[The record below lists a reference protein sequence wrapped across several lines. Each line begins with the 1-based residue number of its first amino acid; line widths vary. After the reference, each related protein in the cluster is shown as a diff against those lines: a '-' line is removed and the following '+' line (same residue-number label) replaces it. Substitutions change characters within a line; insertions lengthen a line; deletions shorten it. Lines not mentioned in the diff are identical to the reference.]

1 MIRSIAAAALAL
13 ALMAAAAPAAALEVS
28 VKTLEPR
35 PGVTVSFALLHPGGE
50 FVASV
55 ILFSGGD
62 GVINVKNSQRPG
74 WGRGNFLVRTRELFA
89 GEGLLVAVLEVPS
102 DHATGYGRFRASKE
116 HAADVAAVIASLR
129 QIAPVP
135 VWLVGTSRGTVSAAF
150 VASRLRQGGPDG
162 LVLTSTVTERSR
174 VVTDTVV
181 DAHLDEIRVPTLIVH
196 HKLDNCV
203 VTKYD
208 IARLLAKEFKKAP
221 RAAFIAFEGGISVG
235 DPCEAFA
242 YHGYN
247 GIEPQVVSAIA
258 AWIKA
263 K

>member
-1 MIRSIAAAALAL
+1 MSRLVGAALAL
-13 ALMAAAAPAAALEVS
+13 ALLLPAAPARALEADIR
-28 VKTLEPR
+28 TLEPR
-35 PGVTVSFALLHPGGE
+35 PGVTVSFFLLRPDGPP
-50 FVASV
+50 VASV
-55 ILFSGGD
+55 ILLSGGD
-62 GVINVKNSQRPG
+62 GVINVKNARRSG
-74 WGRGNFLVRTRELFA
+74 WGRGNFLVRSRELFA
-89 GEGLLVAVLEVPS
+89 GEGLLVAVPEVPS
-102 DHATGYGRFRASKE
+102 DHATGYGRFRASKD
-116 HAADVAAVIASLR
+116 HAADVAAVIASLKT
-129 QIAPVP
+129 IAPVP

-150 VASRLRQGGPDG
+150 AAAWLREGGPDG

-181 DAHLDEIRVPTLIVH
+181 DADLGRIRVPTLIVH

-208 IARLLAKEFKKAP
+208 IARLLAGELKNAP
-221 RAAFIAFEGGISVG
+221 RAGFVEFEGGVSAG

-247 GIEPQVVSAIA
+247 GIEADVVRAIA

>member
-1 MIRSIAAAALAL
+1 MSRLVGAALAL
-13 ALMAAAAPAAALEVS
+13 ALLAGGATAGALEAS

-35 PGVTVSFALLHPGGE
+35 PGVSVSFFLLQPQGPP
-50 FVASV
+50 VASV

-62 GVINVKNSQRPG
+62 GVINVKNSHLRN

-102 DHATGYGRFRASKE
+102 DHASGYGRFRASKE
-116 HAADVAAVIASLR
+116 HAQDVAAVIASLR
-129 QIAPVP
+129 EIAPVP

-150 VASRLRQGGPDG
+150 AAARLRKGGGPDG

-181 DAHLDEIRVPTLIVH
+181 DADLDEIRVPTLIVH
-196 HKLDNCV
+196 HKQDNCV

-208 IARLLAKEFKKAP
+208 VARLLAKEFKKSA
-221 RAAFIAFEGGISVG
+221 RVAFIDFTGGASVG

-247 GIEPQVVSAIA
+247 GIEAEVVHTIA

>member
-1 MIRSIAAAALAL
+1 MNRFVGAALAL
-13 ALMAAAAPAAALEVS
+13 ALLLPAAPARALETDVR
-28 VKTLEPR
+28 TLEPR
-35 PGVTVSFALLHPGGE
+35 PGVTVSFLLLQPEGSP
-50 FVASV
+50 VASV

-62 GVINVKNSQRPG
+62 GVINIKNARNPR

-89 GEGLLVAVLEVPS
+89 GEGLLVAVPEVPS
-102 DHATGYGRFRASKE
+102 DHATGYGRFRASKD
-116 HAADVAAVIASLR
+116 HAADVAAMIASLKMV
-129 QIAPVP
+129 APVP

-150 VASRLRQGGPDG
+150 VAARLRQGGPDG

-181 DAHLDEIRVPTLIVH
+181 DADLGQIRVPTLIVH

-208 IARLLAKEFKKAP
+208 IARLLARGFKNALRAEFV
-221 RAAFIAFEGGISVG
+221 AFEGGVSVG

-247 GIEPQVVSAIA
+247 GIEAEVVRTIA

-263 K
+263 N